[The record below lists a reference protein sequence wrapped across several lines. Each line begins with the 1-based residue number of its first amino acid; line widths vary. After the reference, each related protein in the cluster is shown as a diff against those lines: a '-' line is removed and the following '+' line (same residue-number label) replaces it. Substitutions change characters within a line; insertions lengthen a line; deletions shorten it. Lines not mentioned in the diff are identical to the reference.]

1 MKYVVLSFLIIKS
14 AFAAYPT
21 INIQHMHGD
30 FLDDKGSA
38 SAEKA
43 YYIIPNAAK
52 ISHKD
57 ITIEINKKKKN
68 LVISDPNTTVELV
81 FDFSFINVFKAF
93 TFEELNISSN
103 SKLFTI
109 KSDILDLYVSP
120 KRYHLEDIRF
130 ETDVRSLP
138 IPDDEDITVVDGM
151 LLNANLKVKKLEFKN
166 FDDVV
171 FDLLQKENPTI
182 LPEVKQVFAKGIF
195 QKLPMIVRSINF
207 DVKKNEFKGTAKI
220 DSYINLWLRLNGSIN
235 IDKDA
240 KIIDINIRKAKLG
253 IFSVK
258 RTLLDMARNLKLENI
273 TVKGNHIYINLEK

>member
-1 MKYVVLSFLIIKS
+1 
-14 AFAAYPT
+14 
-21 INIQHMHGD
+21 MHGD